1 MSTSQKSTKL
11 AVHIRLLIGV
21 FSLPSL
27 ILAYMIGM
35 MALNGNYQEI
45 DSFEWL
51 YSLIGFLAAYIAI
64 TGKRLF

>member
-1 MSTSQKSTKL
+1 MKKW
-11 AVHIRLLIGV
+11 
-21 FSLPSL
+21 L
-27 ILAYMIGM
+27 ILPMLLSLTSCSMGEDDNFYHKNQQARE
-35 MALNGNYQEI
+35 EI